1 MEFLKRHKRLF
12 LGIMSA
18 LCIVAAFVTINTDIR
33 LSVVRNVAAYVIN
46 PLQNGLSSSANW
58 VGDRINFF
66 ITMGSLYDENKRLR
80 AENEDLTLEINR
92 LRLAESDNK
101 MLSQLLELDREYAQ
115 YSKTGAKITDK
126 DPDDW
131 IDVYTI
137 NKGASDGLALNMIA
151 LAPGGLMGIITHC
164 GINSSTVRSIIDSR
178 SSVTAKCMR
187 TGDIGYVKGDS
198 VLMREGLC
206 RMSLIDYAAEILEG
220 DEIVTAPMSAY
231 YPAGIT
237 IGHVLSVESDP
248 NGLTKHAII
257 QPSASLYRLETL
269 LIVTEQKD
277 APVPEANE

>member
-1 MEFLKRHKRLF
+1 M
-12 LGIMSA
+12 
-18 LCIVAAFVTINTDIR
+18 N
-33 LSVVRNVAAYVIN
+33 
-46 PLQNGLSSSANW
+46 
-58 VGDRINFF
+58 
-66 ITMGSLYDENKRLR
+66 SLYDENKRLR

-92 LRLAESDNK
+92 LKLAESDNK

-137 NKGASDGLALNMIA
+137 NKGTSDGLALNMIA

-164 GINSSTVRSIIDSR
+164 GVNSSTVRSIIDSR
-178 SSVTAKCMR
+178 SSVTATCMR

-206 RMSLIDYAAEILEG
+206 RMTLIDYAAEILEG
-220 DEIVTAPMSAY
+220 DEIVTATMSAY

-248 NGLTKHAII
+248 NGLTKHALI

-277 APVPEANE
+277 AGAAGALEEAQTQLD